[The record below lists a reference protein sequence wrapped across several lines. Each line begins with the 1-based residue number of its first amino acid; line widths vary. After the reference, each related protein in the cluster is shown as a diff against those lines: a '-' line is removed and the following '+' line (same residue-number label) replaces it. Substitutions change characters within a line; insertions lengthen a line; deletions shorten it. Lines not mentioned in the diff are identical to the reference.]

1 MSIIN
6 HFLTVVTEPQFKLAR
21 DLTAM
26 AIADGKITPEEKE
39 AISLICHQEQID
51 EEQLM
56 ESLQGHYDH
65 VEEEMPKDRKG
76 RENYLQTLIKI
87 IGADEYSA
95 PQEIYLFQIIASRM
109 GLNQMQ
115 VMGLFLSTSN
125 RRFFK
130 GSIGG
135 KVFQSFLNNC
145 IDPKGK
151 NEADNRRN
159 LRLLYETVANHTETL
174 QDAEADRKLLL
185 QNLERATETFLQ
197 NEILVKE
204 FSNMH
209 LDFARMLKEE
219 ALRVYKK
226 HVCPVP
232 I

>member
-6 HFLTVVTEPQFKLAR
+6 RFLTVATEPQFKLAR

-26 AIADGKITPEEKE
+26 AIADGQITPEEKE
-39 AISLICHQEQID
+39 AISLICHQEHID
-51 EEQLM
+51 EKIFM
-56 ESLQGHYDH
+56 ESLQGNYDH
-65 VEEEMPKDRKG
+65 VEEEMPKDWKG
-76 RENYLQTLIKI
+76 KENYLQTLIKI

-130 GSIGG
+130 GNIGS
-135 KVFQSFLNNC
+135 KVFQSFLRNC

-151 NEADNRRN
+151 NEADNRCN
-159 LRLLYETVANHTETL
+159 LRLLYETVANHTEML
-174 QDAEADRKLLL
+174 QDVEANRELLL

-197 NEILVKE
+197 NKILVKE
-204 FSNMH
+204 FNNMH

-226 HVCPVP
+226 HV
-232 I
+232 